1 MSGFLN
7 TCVIY
12 ITLCTEEMNLQRV
25 LSISK
30 NFLKCNLHTTASMN
44 KIQAGRYKVTR
55 NRTKPLTYE
64 QAFKPEEIGNK
75 KGWNSHNTAQL
86 DETFLQKE
94 EIGQDLPYKMLME
107 DMLIRKFMQG
117 TFPKA
122 ILSEVMIK
130 RQHNL
135 VRVACLISRQSIPAR
150 KIYFLLGYSEEF
162 LSFFLKCPVKLELQ
176 SVESE
181 SDIIFKHV

>member
-1 MSGFLN
+1 MGTSALD
-7 TCVIY
+7 
-12 ITLCTEEMNLQRV
+12 
-25 LSISK
+25 
-30 NFLKCNLHTTASMN
+30 
-44 KIQAGRYKVTR
+44 KIKAGRYKITR
-55 NRTKPLTYE
+55 DRSKPLNYE
-64 QAFKPEEIGNK
+64 QSFWPDDIANK

-86 DETFLQKE
+86 DETFLRKE

-135 VRVACLISRQSIPAR
+135 VRVACLIRTI
-150 KIYFLLGYSEEF
+150 ILLGYSEEF

-181 SDIIFKHV
+181 S